1 MNIRISIDVD
11 DLMRLTEEQQAR
23 LANLTPAWEAI
34 GAETIRAIHRNVN
47 EEGAYFGNPWVPL
60 SSFTQNVKGRAGGRP
75 LRDTG
80 RMLASV
86 QVTAI
91 GPEGVTIGIM
101 GSEKDRLKA
110 EVHQQGAH
118 IRNEGDIRE
127 HAILGEGVAMRGVAV
142 RRGLRRG
149 EVGGKMRRVAAWM
162 GGVWGVHLTKEKMLE
177 GISIPARPWFP
188 ATEEDVPP
196 ELIERAERILT
207 TYVEEGFPGG
217 A

>member
-11 DLMRLTEEQQAR
+11 DVLRLTEEQQAR

-75 LRDTG
+75 LRDTS

-86 QVTAI
+86 QVTEI

-101 GSEKDRLKA
+101 GNEKDRLKA

-118 IRNEGDIRE
+118 IPAES
-127 HAILGEGVAMRGVAV
+127 MRGVA
-142 RRGLRRG
+142 
-149 EVGGKMRRVAAWM
+149 AWFRTT
-162 GGVWGVHLTKEKMLE
+162 WGVHLTRETRE
-177 GISIPARPWFP
+177 QGISIPARPWFP
-188 ATEEDVPP
+188 ATEEDVPA